1 MRPGGL
7 RVINPTQSSDEEFQN
22 FTKMTEIL
30 TSVIKSQCH
39 EIPVDFDELSRKCKL
54 DIRSERREKQVETLE
69 DLKLRMNSDQKRVNE
84 IAQES
89 GSSNWLTVLLYED
102 SGYFLTKQEF

>member
-1 MRPGGL
+1 
-7 RVINPTQSSDEEFQN
+7 
-22 FTKMTEIL
+22 MTEIL
-30 TSVIKSQCH
+30 KSAIKSQRH
-39 EIPVDFDELSRKCKL
+39 EIPVDFDKLSRKCKL

-89 GSSNWLTVLLYED
+89 GSSNWLTVSPYED
-102 SGYFLTKQEF
+102 SVHVLTK